1 MQIADEQKKG
11 EGRKD
16 VANFVLSLSTKAL
29 SDLFENTDKMES
41 ASKKSFFLE
50 TNPHGSDS

>member
-1 MQIADEQKKG
+1 MQIANEQKTG
-11 EGRKD
+11 EGGKD